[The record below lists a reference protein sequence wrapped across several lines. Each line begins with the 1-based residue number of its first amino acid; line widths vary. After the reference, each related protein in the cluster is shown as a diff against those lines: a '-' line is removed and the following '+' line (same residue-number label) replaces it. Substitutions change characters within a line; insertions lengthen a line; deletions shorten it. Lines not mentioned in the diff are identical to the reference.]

1 MTTEI
6 ILEPSESPV
15 IRKMKVKY
23 NQQSTKVE
31 GYFPNSIKYK
41 NNVIDEQSKT
51 IDGSPYIEITE
62 EEHQAVMGKKM
73 CVVGGVFQEY
83 VKTNDELLAEAKA
96 AKKEEIIKVRNSAFA
111 KPLQV
116 RSNPDVY
123 LRPQPQVNIFLAA
136 YSMNDGATKEW
147 APCDED
153 GNIQD
158 TEVAFTKEELV
169 SASNHYEERK
179 TTQYNQARRRC
190 RAVDALT
197 TIEEVEAYDIT
208 TVYE

>member
-1 MTTEI
+1 MKFYIKNTDTNEI
-6 ILEPSESPV
+6 ITIAANSYESLSKNFRQAPYELASDSEKGVKILE
-15 IRKMKVKY
+15 
-23 NQQSTKVE
+23 
-31 GYFPNSIKYK
+31 
-41 NNVIDEQSKT
+41 
-51 IDGSPYIEITE
+51 
-62 EEHQAVMGKKM
+62 
-73 CVVGGVFQEY
+73 
-83 VKTNDELLAEAKA
+83 EAKA
-96 AKKEEIIKVRNSAFA
+96 AKKEEITKARNSEFA

-147 APCDED
+147 APCDKD
-153 GNIQD
+153 GNMQD

-190 RAVDALT
+190 RAVDVLT